1 MGTWR
6 DVFHPIG
13 CELSMIF
20 YSIAQIAMY
29 GIKLN
34 PGGRI
39 IISRL
44 SSWKGD
50 GLSHY
55 LIFKAKP
62 MIHQECV

>member
-1 MGTWR
+1 
-6 DVFHPIG
+6 
-13 CELSMIF
+13 MIF